1 VQRPHRVRRPRRC
14 PSLTNGIQAIFDSL
28 CDTKDANV
36 ALQFPGSLSSRSARR
51 YLGWSTDALLDPD
64 TRNPNGLLNFGSI
77 KVSVGAEHAL
87 GKRGTDDSYLASQP
101 AVVIDLIGWSFM
113 QPPCFR
119 STSSS
124 LSRYRPSTGVDC
136 LQSML
141 RLYGTLSH

>member
-1 VQRPHRVRRPRRC
+1 MFRG
-14 PSLTNGIQAIFDSL
+14 L
-28 CDTKDANV
+28 
-36 ALQFPGSLSSRSARR
+36 LSSRSARR

-77 KVSVGAEHAL
+77 KVSVGAEHTL

-119 STSSS
+119 STSF
-124 LSRYRPSTGVDC
+124 SRYRPSTGHLGVSTVYRVCCDC
-136 LQSML
+136 MV
-141 RLYGTLSH
+141 H